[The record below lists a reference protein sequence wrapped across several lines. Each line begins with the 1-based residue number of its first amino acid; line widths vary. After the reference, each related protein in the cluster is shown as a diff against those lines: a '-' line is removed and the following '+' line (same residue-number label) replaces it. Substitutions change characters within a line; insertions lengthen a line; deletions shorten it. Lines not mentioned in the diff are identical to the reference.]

1 MVVVAV
7 VNRFYNPFMNFNYP
21 HYIYKKPT
29 CPPGISKSNLNDIE
43 EKNTNKPIIELLGIK
58 LYKDDILILLLIYFL
73 YMEKNND
80 FILYILLF
88 SLILS

>member
-1 MVVVAV
+1 MDKRPK
-7 VNRFYNPFMNFNYP
+7 RFKEIDNPYTLEF
-21 HYIYKKPT
+21 
-29 CPPGISKSNLNDIE
+29 IE